1 MTAPG
6 TGQAPPRPAGRWRTV
21 AYVALLVGTIG
32 AFVTGTQPW
41 WTADATGTT
50 APVSGTVSSGSL
62 SQALAVVTVAGLLLS
77 LTLAARGR
85 QVLGAVV
92 LLAGAGMV
100 ALGVSRPRPA
110 ADVVAEALRSVTLAV
125 DWQLT
130 GTGWPWAYAAS
141 GLAVAV
147 GGGLLVVLAPRWET
161 RRSRFERGPVAV
173 DLTDATAVWKAL
185 DAGVDPTSETAVPSA
200 QEAPPQAPPKRESQ
214 G

>member
-6 TGQAPPRPAGRWRTV
+6 RAAARWRTV
-21 AYVALLVGTIG
+21 AYVALLVGTVG
-32 AFVTGTQPW
+32 AFATGAQAW

-50 APVSGTVSSGSL
+50 AAVTGTVSSGSL

-85 QVLGAVV
+85 QVLGAV
-92 LLAGAGMV
+92 LFLAGAGML

-110 ADVVAEALRSVTLAV
+110 ADVVAEALRSVTLSV
-125 DWQLT
+125 DWTLT
-130 GTGWPWAYAAS
+130 GTGWPWAYAAA
-141 GLAVAV
+141 GLLVAV
-147 GGGLLVVLAPRWET
+147 GGCLLVVLAPRWET
-161 RRSRFERGPVAV
+161 RRSRFERGPVPV
-173 DLTDATAVWKAL
+173 DLSDATAVWKAM

-200 QEAPPQAPPKRESQ
+200 QQAPPQAPPKRESQ